1 MDLLLFRKQVSIVLQ
16 YFSGYN
22 TSFYILLLW
31 SWYSPHRLIMLHMY
45 SCLSYTWYWS
55 LVYTCNMFFNI
66 LAFIAIFFFI
76 LNLIFKAYRQFL
88 FCFVLFF
95 KCRNITSLFEDS
107 LWKQTTCNV
116 PLKLDF
122 LFKIWYTPSPS
133 LDLIWKKN
141 GLLLKK

>member
-22 TSFYILLLW
+22 SSFYILLLW
-31 SWYSPHRLIMLHMY
+31 SWFSPHRLIMLHMY

-66 LAFIAIFFFI
+66 LAFIAMFFFYI
-76 LNLIFKAYRQFL
+76 KPNLQCL
-88 FCFVLFF
+88 STVFVLFF

>member
-66 LAFIAIFFFI
+66 LAFIAMVFFI

-88 FCFVLFF
+88 FCFVLFLNVETLPLSF
-95 KCRNITSLFEDS
+95 
-107 LWKQTTCNV
+107 NV
-116 PLKLDF
+116 PLKLYF

>member
-66 LAFIAIFFFI
+66 LAFIAMFFYI
-76 LNLIFKAYRQFL
+76 KPNLQCLSTVFVL
-88 FCFVLFF
+88 FCFLNVETLPLFS
-95 KCRNITSLFEDS
+95 KILYEN
-107 LWKQTTCNV
+107 
-116 PLKLDF
+116 KLHVF
-122 LFKIWYTPSPS
+122 LFKIWYTPSQS
-133 LDLIWKKN
+133 LDHIWKKN

>member
-31 SWYSPHRLIMLHMY
+31 SWYSPHRLIVTHVFMFIIY
-45 SCLSYTWYWS
+45 
-55 LVYTCNMFFNI
+55 LVLVISIHVQYVFQYISFHCHV
-66 LAFIAIFFFI
+66 FFI

>member
-31 SWYSPHRLIMLHMY
+31 SWYFPHRLIMLHMY

-133 LDLIWKKN
+133 KEKWFATKEVKFIR
-141 GLLLKK
+141 